1 VDTSGWGHDF
11 KSPKNVVSF
20 SLYGNKDRYTGG
32 AAVNARLAQD
42 IYPGWQVRF
51 YHDNS
56 VPEVVLAEI
65 ASMPNVK
72 LVNISS
78 SIPSS
83 DPRTWRFLVA
93 LDPEVNVYIIR
104 DIDSRL
110 SKMSYI
116 PNNYCCLHLSHIFYC
131 LPKLDLREK
140 AAVFEW
146 LEGSNATFH
155 IMHDHP
161 GHCGMPMQAGM
172 WGGRS
177 ILPQVEMIV
186 YPSSN
191 MVGEVLSH
199 WDDAEKLE
207 RYVWPIVRQNVL
219 HHDSFCCGKFND
231 TIKSRPFPT
240 K

>member
-1 VDTSGWGHDF
+1 MTLSGRNNNRGRILGVSTGAFIGCLIYINILSSPLHVDTSGWGHDF

-110 SKMSYI
+110 
-116 PNNYCCLHLSHIFYC
+116 N
-131 LPKLDLREK
+131 LREK

-161 GHCGMPMQAGM
+161 AHCVMPIQAGM

-177 ILPQVEMIV
+177 ILPQ
-186 YPSSN
+186 
-191 MVGEVLSH
+191 
-199 WDDAEKLE
+199 
-207 RYVWPIVRQNVL
+207 
-219 HHDSFCCGKFND
+219 
-231 TIKSRPFPT
+231 
-240 K
+240 